1 MNELKIKIIEVKDVT
16 LEDGKKFKAYKT
28 VDKKGKKMDV
38 RFTRDVHNL
47 PTEACT
53 IVVSPDKCNVA
64 TNRVYP
70 ILWVQEIIRIE
81 GTERRPSNVFDYFDN
96 EYDTTEGVPL

>member
-16 LEDGKKFKAYKT
+16 LQDGKKFKAYKT
-28 VDKKGKKMDV
+28 VDKNGKKMDV

-53 IVVSPDKCNVA
+53 IVVSPDRCNVA
-64 TNRVYP
+64 TNRMYP

-81 GTERRPSNVFDYFDN
+81 ETERKPSNVFEYFDN
-96 EYDTTEGVPL
+96 EQDTAEGVPL